1 MYLRLM
7 LGNMETLKPANTRTL
22 LLCSVEAQQ
31 MDVDWKEAVVLNHHD
46 LF

>member
-1 MYLRLM
+1 MM
-7 LGNMETLKPANTRTL
+7 LGNMETLKAANTRTL

-31 MDVDWKEAVVLNHHD
+31 MDVAWKEAVVLNHPD